1 MNTTMDTLI
10 KKILLPALIIAGIA
24 MAVLSSGITDAKA
37 GGWGKKKFHLHF
49 HKPYHYGYH
58 YNYRCKP
65 KYRKIWVWSPRH
77 GRKIKRFVRVGKW
90 CGNRYYNYY

>member
-1 MNTTMDTLI
+1 MNTMI
-10 KKILLPALIIAGIA
+10 KKILLPALVISAIA
-24 MAVLSSGITDAKA
+24 MAALSSGITDAKA
-37 GGWGKKKFHLHF
+37 GGWGKKKFHLHI

-65 KYRKIWVWSPRH
+65 KYRKIWVWSPRL

-90 CGNRYYNYY
+90 CGHRYYNYY